1 MKKEICFDMDG
12 TLADFYGVENW
23 LQYLIDHKTTPYEIA
38 KPLFNFSVLAR
49 YLNRLQKQG
58 YTLTIISWLSK
69 DNDMEYGKQV
79 TTAKLNWL
87 KRHLK
92 SVKWDNIYILPY
104 GTSKQ
109 DYGKGI
115 LFDDEKGNRDNW
127 TGGKAYDVDNI
138 LEILKSL

>member
-1 MKKEICFDMDG
+1 
-12 TLADFYGVENW
+12 
-23 LQYLIDHKTTPYEIA
+23 
-38 KPLFNFSVLAR
+38 
-49 YLNRLQKQG
+49 
-58 YTLTIISWLSK
+58 
-69 DNDMEYGKQV
+69 MEYGKRV

>member
-1 MKKEICFDMDG
+1 
-12 TLADFYGVENW
+12 
-23 LQYLIDHKTTPYEIA
+23 
-38 KPLFNFSVLAR
+38 
-49 YLNRLQKQG
+49 
-58 YTLTIISWLSK
+58 
-69 DNDMEYGKQV
+69 
-79 TTAKLNWL
+79 
-87 KRHLK
+87 
-92 SVKWDNIYILPY
+92 LPY